1 MGWSRLGCQA
11 AYGEGDLFGREVL
24 MGWDGGLEEGGF
36 EVGSTVEALWAI
48 WMGWKWVVIGLLE
61 DGWREL
67 WGMWRLFGG

>member
-1 MGWSRLGCQA
+1 
-11 AYGEGDLFGREVL
+11 